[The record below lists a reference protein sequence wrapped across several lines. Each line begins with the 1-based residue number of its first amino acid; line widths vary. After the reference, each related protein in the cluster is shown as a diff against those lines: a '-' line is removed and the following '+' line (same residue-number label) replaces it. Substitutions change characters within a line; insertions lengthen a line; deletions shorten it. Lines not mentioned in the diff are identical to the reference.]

1 MPEKLRRISLTLC
14 ALSVFIVLL
23 NCKAAQK
30 NDQKPS
36 VAFENLV
43 KSKVG
48 AKYKVDYNVSKTY
61 ALCQQERAEDHIR
74 RNIKYIVVRLSD
86 NKVINEGFY
95 SMGYV
100 KWFDNNSIEVLSSS
114 IQGTER
120 AGEKKIIKLNADL

>member
-14 ALSVFIVLL
+14 VLSVFIVLL

-30 NDQKPS
+30 NDQEPS

-48 AKYKVDYNVSKTY
+48 AKYKADYNVSKTH
-61 ALCQQERAEDHIR
+61 ALCQQERTGDHIG

-86 NKVINEGFY
+86 NKVIIEGSY
-95 SMGYV
+95 SMGHV

-114 IQGTER
+114 IQGTES